1 MKKKYWSKYR
11 VFSSLCQRVRR
22 TFRVK
27 VNLIVYHDPK
37 EFLYLTI
44 LNNNLTNICFC
55 ASKISRIYRIS
66 LLIQFE
72 CGKIRTR
79 ITPNTDTFYAVI
91 IEAAKSTFTHFSREF
106 VTSVTV
112 LLGTYGIVSPKKT
125 AVSHILIKQN
135 KYI

>member
-1 MKKKYWSKYR
+1 MFLFQMFMDILQPKFNVSLTFTEYKVSVLGVILVR
-11 VFSSLCQRVRR
+11 VQS
-22 TFRVK
+22 
-27 VNLIVYHDPK
+27 
-37 EFLYLTI
+37 
-44 LNNNLTNICFC
+44 
-55 ASKISRIYRIS
+55 
-66 LLIQFE
+66 E